1 MMIDN
6 IKNWSDAIFA
16 SPKILCASAPNYSDK
31 ITIKNEI
38 WSLVLDVKIKPNS
51 FTKHNEFAVI
61 QVIPSHVKHYDSK
74 NDNIFRIASEDDIV
88 VVAITFLLYSFTNIT
103 LYAKFTSE
111 KYKKTDF
118 FDENLKINYEDILLF
133 NQEYS

>member
-1 MMIDN
+1 MVYKSLEQNWEIPIRLLLID
-6 IKNWSDAIFA
+6 
-16 SPKILCASAPNYSDK
+16 ILN
-31 ITIKNEI
+31 
-38 WSLVLDVKIKPNS
+38 
-51 FTKHNEFAVI
+51 
-61 QVIPSHVKHYDSK
+61 QVIPSHPLHYNSK
-74 NDNIFRIASEDDIV
+74 DENIFIIASEDDIV

-103 LYAKFTSE
+103 PYAKFTSE